1 MKYNFS
7 KIELYIFSFISLIFI
22 ANNSYARHTTFDKGD
37 ADRELWTAISIEK
50 EFDDFS
56 LIFKQD
62 IRTQEN
68 FINHFNATNTYIG
81 GEYKYNDYL
90 KFSILYRYVYK
101 EDNKSND
108 QLLLIYSPKHEIDN
122 FEIKYRLR
130 YQYVNKETPENVLR
144 NRIGCG
150 YKFDDLIDPY
160 VNYELFYKFNEPGKH
175 DEFYRQRFELGNSFE
190 INNENSFSLSYRYE
204 MELNKKEDIFDKADK
219 SHIIKIEY
227 EYSF

>member
-1 MKYNFS
+1 MRTNTS
-7 KIELYIFSFISLIFI
+7 KTFFGIIFIFSFVLLASDT
-22 ANNSYARHTTFDKGD
+22 YARHTTFDDGD

-62 IRTQEN
+62 IRTREN

-81 GEYKYNDYL
+81 GEYKFNDFL
-90 KFSILYRYVYK
+90 RFSLLYRYVYK

-108 QLLLIYSPKHEIDN
+108 QLLLIYSPKYEIDN

-160 VNYELFYKFNEPGKH
+160 VNYELFYKFNEPGKE
-175 DEFYRQRFELGNSFE
+175 DEFYRQRFEIGNSFK
-190 INNENSFSLSYRYE
+190 INKENSFSLSYRYE
-204 MELNKKEDIFDKADK
+204 VELNKKEDIFDKADK